1 MNPPDHMHTSPLSSY
16 IIPFTN
22 VRAAIFG
29 EDGRITTHAQGL
41 LLGRRICSMID
52 RGASVSVVLEG
63 VSTFRGPAV
72 QAMLAEV
79 FSTFGV
85 DHANQKLVFTMNPV
99 PDYANQFAL
108 QVREAAASF
117 RELEQGMGPQPVVGE
132 AFTPGSGPEIL
143 TILPRQPEALAAE
156 ERPGNYIDDI
166 QAAREKRLAE
176 DAAKA
181 PRIKVEKSEEPITY
195 EVDLDEKERVRE
207 RREFERWAS
216 GICANASDT
225 PASAAWTAW
234 QMRAAIRRS
243 EVEYW
248 VAQTKGARRDKR
260 IALVWAGIFWLGA
273 SLTIFFWRK

>member
-63 VSTFRGPAV
+63 ISTFRGPAV
-72 QAMLAEV
+72 HAMLAEV

-85 DHANQKLVFTMNPV
+85 DHANKKLVFTMDPV

-108 QVREAAASF
+108 HVRAAVASF

>member
-195 EVDLDEKERVRE
+195 EVDLDEK
-207 RREFERWAS
+207 
-216 GICANASDT
+216 
-225 PASAAWTAW
+225 
-234 QMRAAIRRS
+234 
-243 EVEYW
+243 
-248 VAQTKGARRDKR
+248 
-260 IALVWAGIFWLGA
+260 
-273 SLTIFFWRK
+273 